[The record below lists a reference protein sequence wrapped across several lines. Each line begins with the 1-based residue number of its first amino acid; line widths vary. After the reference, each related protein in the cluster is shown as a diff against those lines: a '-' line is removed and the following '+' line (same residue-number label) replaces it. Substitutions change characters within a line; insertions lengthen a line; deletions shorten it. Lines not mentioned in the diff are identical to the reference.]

1 MLKILNHRDLPRK
14 THLKLKIHECR
25 VGLTLDL
32 RERRF
37 YLALSRIDMIW
48 MRRWKFYVMIPPKN
62 EKYNLL
68 GTWAEIEGFQFPVGR
83 SQNGTG
89 LSLEL
94 THTWVGLNQSLGF
107 LFLLTQIGSQRTLW
121 VYHLK
126 SKINLTILTPS
137 FLFKVR
143 IYIWYI
149 YFVICIFCRFNCV
162 IRCPSSDFL
171 AGTCPALYSSQVSM
185 SVWGIHTSTACHVQ
199 AMNKLPSLKLIW
211 PMKIPIFPGKYHQ
224 NGGFSMAMLI
234 SGTVFL
240 VTIPDNTTIPVANQP
255 VPVSLYPKLLGDGS
269 TWP

>member
-1 MLKILNHRDLPRK
+1 MLKIQNHRDLPRK

-68 GTWAEIEGFQFPVGR
+68 GTWAGIEGFQFPVGR

-107 LFLLTQIGSQRTLW
+107 LFLLRQIGSQRTLW

-143 IYIWYI
+143 IYMIYI
-149 YFVICIFCRFNCV
+149 YIFCNMHLLQIQLCHKVSIFRLSG
-162 IRCPSSDFL
+162 RHMPS
-171 AGTCPALYSSQVSM
+171 
-185 SVWGIHTSTACHVQ
+185 
-199 AMNKLPSLKLIW
+199 
-211 PMKIPIFPGKYHQ
+211 
-224 NGGFSMAMLI
+224 
-234 SGTVFL
+234 TVFL
-240 VTIPDNTTIPVANQP
+240 SGVN
-255 VPVSLYPKLLGDGS
+255 VSLRDSYFYCMPCS
-269 TWP
+269 SNE